1 MSVKLNIG
9 PNLFNWSPEIWRDF
23 YFKIADEAPIDNV
36 FLGEVI
42 CSKRAPLFYPV
53 LEQVVERLEKANKKV
68 IFSTLAEVTSNIDRR
83 LMNKQTA
90 DKNIIVEANDISA
103 LQHLKDT
110 PHSIGSYIN
119 VYNEDS
125 LEFFAKN
132 GATSIALNP
141 EMPKSAIKQLS
152 KCAKAL
158 DVELEVQIFGRIG
171 LALSARCY
179 HARAYDRTKD
189 SCKFICDVDPDG
201 MDLTTMEGQRFL
213 SINGIQTMSY
223 TYLNLVN
230 EIDELLE
237 FGINNLRISPHSKG
251 TLKAAKTFRLLID
264 GKIDASEASTRL
276 KEEKIDA
283 PFSNGFYHGE
293 AGNEWRV

>member
-53 LEQVVERLEKANKKV
+53 LAQVVERLEKANKKV

-90 DKNIIVEANDISA
+90 DKNILVEANDISA

-110 PHSIGSYIN
+110 PHRIGSYIN

-141 EMPKSAIKQLS
+141 EMPKSAIKQLNIS
-152 KCAKAL
+152 AKSL
-158 DVELEVQIFGRIG
+158 GVELEVQIFGRIG

-179 HARAYDRTKD
+179 HARAYERTKD

-201 MDLTTMEGQRFL
+201 MDLTTMEGQEFL

-237 FGINNLRISPHSKG
+237 FGIGNLRISPHSKG

-264 GKIDASEASTRL
+264 GEIDASEAGARL
-276 KEEKIDA
+276 EEEKINA
-283 PFSNGFYHGE
+283 PFSNGFYHGL